1 MMRRPLW
8 LRWPAAFAFW
18 SRSRCMTASAMHGAS
33 SWLVPLHAHNA
44 RLAIMIGRPPA
55 DSTTSS

>member
-1 MMRRPLW
+1 
-8 LRWPAAFAFW
+8 
-18 SRSRCMTASAMHGAS
+18 MTASAMHGAS
-33 SWLVPLHAHNA
+33 SWLVPLPAHNA